1 MKTNTAMTRRAAL
14 TTLAAGPGAVLAAG
28 QIRAEEIPT
37 PDTVDARQGRLK
49 QAVCRWCFGRL
60 DLDDLAREV
69 AAMGMVGIDLLS
81 EEEWPVVQRHGLTCT
96 MANGP
101 GGLSDGWNTPD
112 NHAALIKRSEE
123 LMPKIAEAGLHNMI
137 VFSGNRR
144 GISDDEGIANCARGL
159 EKILPLAESLDI
171 TLYMELL
178 NSKRNHP
185 DYQCDHTVW
194 GAALAKQLDAPRFKL
209 LYDIYHMQVMEGD
222 IIATIQENIEYIG
235 HFHTAGVPGRNEID
249 ETQELNYRRISKAIA
264 DTGFDGYFA
273 HEFAPRRRDGL
284 ASLRQAVAICTV

>member
-1 MKTNTAMTRRAAL
+1 MTTNNAMTRRAAL
-14 TTLAAGPGAVLAAG
+14 TTFAAASGAALTTG
-28 QIRAEEIPT
+28 ETRAEEVPVPT
-37 PDTVDARQGRLK
+37 TVDARKGRLK

-60 DLDDLAREV
+60 ELDELAREA
-69 AAMGMVGIDLLS
+69 AAMGLAGIDLLS
-81 EEEWPVVQRHGLTCT
+81 EDDWPVVQKHGLTCT

-101 GGLSDGWNTPD
+101 SGLSDGWNTLD
-112 NHAALIKRSEE
+112 NHDALIERSKE
-123 LMPKIAEAGLHNMI
+123 LMPKLAEAGLHNMI

-144 GISDDEGIANCARGL
+144 GISDEEGITNCARGL

-171 TLYMELL
+171 TLFMELL

-185 DYQCDHTVW
+185 DYQCDHTAW
-194 GAALAKQLDAPRFKL
+194 GVELAKQLDAPRFKL

-222 IIATIQENIEYIG
+222 IIATIQENMDYIG

-249 ETQELNYRRISKAIA
+249 ETQELNYRRISEAIA

-284 ASLRQAVAICTV
+284 ASLRQAIEICMV